1 MQPGDAIEVT
11 VEKAVYRGLGLARHE
26 GQVVFVPRGRPGDR
40 LRVRVESVTP
50 GYARAI
56 TESVL
61 VEGPA
66 QRTSPCPAFSLCG
79 GCAYQHVDYDAQ
91 LRLKEGILRESLSR
105 AGVVWEPPIPVKG
118 SPEEGWRT
126 RAAFHL
132 QHAGGAWRLGLHIEG
147 THRVVDLE
155 RCLQISAGMNRTQR
169 ALAKALAERPQW
181 ARRISSVDL
190 AESGDGT
197 QLVAALETDMGAAD
211 VAALAVIADAAPWL
225 TGMGAAVGRGGR
237 RRYVPLRGEPYVHT
251 TVLGVPLRAHVRSFF
266 QANRFLVDDLARAV
280 VDATPPGG
288 TVLDLYA
295 GVGLFA
301 LTLAQRADTVRGVEI
316 NPTAAEDAA
325 HNARR
330 AGLENLRI
338 AAGDVRQG
346 LGSWQAASGERI
358 VLDPPRTGAGADV
371 VRAVAG
377 RQPEVVVYVSC
388 DPPTLGRDLRV
399 FGAEGYRLESLQAFD
414 MFPDT
419 HHLEAVGRLVPM

>member
-56 TESVL
+56 TESIL
-61 VEGPA
+61 AEGPA
-66 QRTSPCPAFSLCG
+66 HRVAPCPAFSQCG
-79 GCAYQHVDYDAQ
+79 GCTYQHVDYAAQ
-91 LRLKEGILRESLSR
+91 LHLKEDILRESLAR
-105 AGVVWEPPIPVKG
+105 AGIVWEAPIPVKG

-126 RAAFHL
+126 RAAFHV
-132 QHAGGAWRLGLHIEG
+132 QHAGGAWRLGLYIEG

-155 RCLQISAGMNRTQR
+155 RCLQLSAGMNRTQR
-169 ALAKALAERPQW
+169 ALAKALAEHPQW
-181 ARRISSVDL
+181 ARRVSAVEF
-190 AESGDGT
+190 AESGDET
-197 QLVAALETDMGAAD
+197 HIVAALETDMHASD
-211 VAALAVIADAAPWL
+211 MAALSALADAIPWL
-225 TGMGAAVGRGGR
+225 TGLGAAVGRGGR

-330 AGLENLRI
+330 AGLENVRI
-338 AAGDVRQG
+338 APGDVRQG
-346 LGSWQAASGERI
+346 LGSWQAAPGERI

-377 RQPEVVVYVSC
+377 RQPESVVYVSC

>member
-1 MQPGDAIEVT
+1 
-11 VEKAVYRGLGLARHE
+11 
-26 GQVVFVPRGRPGDR
+26 
-40 LRVRVESVTP
+40 
-50 GYARAI
+50 
-56 TESVL
+56 
-61 VEGPA
+61 
-66 QRTSPCPAFSLCG
+66 
-79 GCAYQHVDYDAQ
+79 
-91 LRLKEGILRESLSR
+91 
-105 AGVVWEPPIPVKG
+105 
-118 SPEEGWRT
+118 
-126 RAAFHL
+126 
-132 QHAGGAWRLGLHIEG
+132 
-147 THRVVDLE
+147 
-155 RCLQISAGMNRTQR
+155 MNRAQR

-181 ARRISSVDL
+181 ARRVSAVEF

-197 QLVAALETDMGAAD
+197 QLVAALETDMDASE
-211 VAALAVIADAAPWL
+211 ALALSALADAAPWL
-225 TGMGAAVGRGGR
+225 TGMGATVGRGGR

-280 VDATPPGG
+280 VEATPPGG

-301 LTLAQRADTVRGVEI
+301 LTLAARAGTVRGVEI

-330 AGLENLRI
+330 AGLENVRI
-338 AAGDVRQG
+338 MPGDVRQG
-346 LGSWQAASGERI
+346 LAAWRREPGERI

-377 RQPEVVVYVSC
+377 RQPESVVYVSC

-414 MFPDT
+414 LFPDT
-419 HHLEAVGRLVPM
+419 HHLEAVARLVPV